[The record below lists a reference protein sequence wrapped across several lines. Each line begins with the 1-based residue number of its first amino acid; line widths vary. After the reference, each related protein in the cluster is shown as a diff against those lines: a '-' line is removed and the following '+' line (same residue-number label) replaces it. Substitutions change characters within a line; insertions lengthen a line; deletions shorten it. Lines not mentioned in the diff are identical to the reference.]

1 VHVTIGATAGQS
13 PVMSVLL
20 AMALAASLV
29 LIVGIVACAIPT
41 RRILAVEASEAV
53 RSNG

>member
-13 PVMSVLL
+13 PVMSFLL

-29 LIVGIVACAIPT
+29 LIVGIVACAIPS